1 MQRVVIALIG
11 TSLAGLD
18 AQRIEDLVAALLV
31 IKRNLIAAEEGR
43 KAGTEGRK

>member
-1 MQRVVIALIG
+1 MKRNRA
-11 TSLAGLD
+11 SGLFPI
-18 AQRIEDLVAALLV
+18 RRSIEDLVDALLV